1 MLLMD
6 NLFILLQKDK
16 KLKRQ
21 FEILRFL
28 NQKDIVS
35 ADKISATLN
44 IHRATLISDVDSLKE
59 ILPDEVTIT
68 RDFRNGY
75 LLNYPENNTIDYY
88 IAQIAKDTMVYKIIN
103 RLYLSDEA
111 NLDVLADEFYTSEPV
126 IIRLISH
133 MNKTL
138 KSYHISIAKQP
149 LKFIGNEADI
159 RTFIFA
165 FYRTFMDYYT
175 LESRDEIYEQ
185 SYEKMIGGLKKSTLH
200 RNKAKVFLWANISK
214 TRILNNYFIE
224 VNEELQAKV
233 RAQETY
239 SDYRDH
245 YFINFKSLLTAYHL
259 EGLIIPETEVIWAY
273 LASLDCIEY
282 VDKNEIET
290 YKSDLYRFEEENQE
304 NIELEKNLYD
314 IMATYFNLNQVDE
327 AQFKT
332 IVAYVINIS
341 LLSDISQNF
350 QKVSTPLKRYVQN
363 SFKDTYEIWTQILA
377 TKTINEVVVNN
388 PEDIAVTLTM
398 LTTPIINN
406 HLKGSL
412 NVLFSFEA
420 EAGFSSVL
428 EDSSKLI
435 LFPSIHAIYTFSSAV
450 TPEFIKENKI
460 NILVSNFKQQR
471 ESQLG
476 CQIFHLSYLPTLT
489 EWTQLRNK
497 IIKSLGW

>member
-1 MLLMD
+1 MD

-233 RAQETY
+233 RA
-239 SDYRDH
+239 
-245 YFINFKSLLTAYHL
+245 
-259 EGLIIPETEVIWAY
+259 
-273 LASLDCIEY
+273 
-282 VDKNEIET
+282 
-290 YKSDLYRFEEENQE
+290 
-304 NIELEKNLYD
+304 
-314 IMATYFNLNQVDE
+314 
-327 AQFKT
+327 
-332 IVAYVINIS
+332 
-341 LLSDISQNF
+341 
-350 QKVSTPLKRYVQN
+350 
-363 SFKDTYEIWTQILA
+363 
-377 TKTINEVVVNN
+377 
-388 PEDIAVTLTM
+388 
-398 LTTPIINN
+398 
-406 HLKGSL
+406 
-412 NVLFSFEA
+412 
-420 EAGFSSVL
+420 
-428 EDSSKLI
+428 
-435 LFPSIHAIYTFSSAV
+435 
-450 TPEFIKENKI
+450 
-460 NILVSNFKQQR
+460 
-471 ESQLG
+471 
-476 CQIFHLSYLPTLT
+476 
-489 EWTQLRNK
+489 
-497 IIKSLGW
+497 